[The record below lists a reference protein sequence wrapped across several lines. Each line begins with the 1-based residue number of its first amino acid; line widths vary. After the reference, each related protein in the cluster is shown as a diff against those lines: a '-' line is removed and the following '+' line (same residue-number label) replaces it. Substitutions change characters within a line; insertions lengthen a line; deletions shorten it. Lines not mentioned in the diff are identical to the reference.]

1 MGAPV
6 QEEPSTK
13 AEVTD
18 AIKDDICIYHSKG
31 STRML
36 WTWERIITHRLHP
49 IMTTTGMIMIVIVA
63 IRIGTEGGTTMEIV
77 IAAYLPSVVIVVIQ
91 GIEVLGI
98 ATW

>member
-1 MGAPV
+1 
-6 QEEPSTK
+6 
-13 AEVTD
+13 
-18 AIKDDICIYHSKG
+18 
-31 STRML
+31 
-36 WTWERIITHRLHP
+36 
-49 IMTTTGMIMIVIVA
+49 MIVIVA